1 MQQVLDIYCKAS
13 RQQINVDKSS
23 IHFAKGCRQSLRVEI
38 MDILDVH
45 NESLNQKYLGMP
57 TDVGIATIGA
67 FKYLKDR
74 VWSKVQGWMEQC
86 LSAGGKEVLIK
97 SVARAI
103 STFSMSCFRL
113 QRGLCQHIDGLLRNF
128 WWRCENGE
136 RKTCWVAWDNIVQPK
151 YMGGLGFRDLE
162 LFNLAL
168 LAKQAWR
175 VLQDSDS
182 LSARVLKAVYFPD
195 VDFLAAQL
203 GSSPSRIWHSIIDG
217 REVLMQGLIRRIGSG
232 ENTNIWS
239 MDWLPVQ
246 GLRRPVSSNKSNPL
260 QHVSELIDMSTVSW
274 DKAELH
280 KWFSPSDVEAIT
292 KIPLSTRHQEDFW
305 AWHHEKSGVFNVR
318 SAYRMLITNRS
329 LENRTG
335 RSNVRAEEKEW
346 TTLWGIKV
354 PSKI

>member
-1 MQQVLDIYCKAS
+1 
-13 RQQINVDKSS
+13 
-23 IHFAKGCRQSLRVEI
+23 
-38 MDILDVH
+38 
-45 NESLNQKYLGMP
+45 
-57 TDVGIATIGA
+57 
-67 FKYLKDR
+67 
-74 VWSKVQGWMEQC
+74 
-86 LSAGGKEVLIK
+86 
-97 SVARAI
+97 
-103 STFSMSCFRL
+103 
-113 QRGLCQHIDGLLRNF
+113 
-128 WWRCENGE
+128 
-136 RKTCWVAWDNIVQPK
+136 
-151 YMGGLGFRDLE
+151 
-162 LFNLAL
+162 
-168 LAKQAWR
+168 
-175 VLQDSDS
+175 
-182 LSARVLKAVYFPD
+182 VLKVVYFPD

-203 GSSPSRIWHSIIDG
+203 GSSPSRIWRSIIDG
-217 REVLMQGLIRRIGSG
+217 REVLMQGLIRRIGSC

-260 QHVSELIDMSTVSW
+260 QLVSELIDMSTVSW